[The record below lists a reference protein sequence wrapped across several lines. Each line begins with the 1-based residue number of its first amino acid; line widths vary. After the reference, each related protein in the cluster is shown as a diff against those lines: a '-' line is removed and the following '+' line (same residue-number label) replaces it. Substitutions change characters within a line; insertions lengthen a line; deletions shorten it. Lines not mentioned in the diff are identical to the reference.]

1 MTKNTRVKKRRKIK
15 RRFIFL
21 NILAVVL
28 IVFGIRYMDIAGDRY
43 DMHSFTYFTDE
54 AGPDF
59 NDTEVAAEP
68 EGVVRVE
75 SLELSDEQELIIKL
89 SSVKKGSADITITTY
104 DEEGKPN
111 RIKSSHVDVT
121 MTGAIIDHRDYYTN
135 FSGYEVVT
143 WLFLG
148 YIAAVLVVMLYSFY
162 ECYKKS
168 DYSYSMVAYGGISL
182 FLAVLLAII
191 VYKWMN
197 NVVGSFSALVSLL
210 TETGEWFLVL
220 MLPVMLVMAVALS
233 VSNIWLLRH
242 EGFRPVNAL
251 GIAISVVWL
260 LALGF
265 SLNYRLFHI
274 ILLENTTLIWHIR
287 NIMSFVVTYF
297 ECMLLSTSA
306 CAFISTR
313 HTPPLD
319 RDYIIILGCAIRRD
333 GTLTPLLRGR
343 VDSALS
349 FEKKQFEETG
359 KHARFVPSGGQG
371 SDEIIS
377 EGEAM
382 ERYLIEQGVEP
393 ERIVR
398 EDKSVNTFQNMQF
411 SRDRI
416 MDDTDDFEEQKIA
429 FSTTNYHIFRGY
441 ILADK
446 NGFKAQG
453 ISAKTK
459 WYFFPNAFIREFI
472 GLLFDQKIRH
482 LLIVALIA
490 VIVIGVAHIL

>member
-1 MTKNTRVKKRRKIK
+1 MRIKIML
-15 RRFIFL
+15 IV
-21 NILAVVL
+21 LAV
-28 IVFGIRYMDIAGDRY
+28 I
-43 DMHSFTYFTDE
+43 
-54 AGPDF
+54 
-59 NDTEVAAEP
+59 
-68 EGVVRVE
+68 
-75 SLELSDEQELIIKL
+75 
-89 SSVKKGSADITITTY
+89 
-104 DEEGKPN
+104 
-111 RIKSSHVDVT
+111 
-121 MTGAIIDHRDYYTN
+121 
-135 FSGYEVVT
+135 
-143 WLFLG
+143 
-148 YIAAVLVVMLYSFY
+148 LVVMTAFSMIYVGINGTKFTDSVYYFDLVEEDRPVVTAVSENEDILKVGDFHYNKYDDKLLEVDLHSAGKSGNVNVNFY
-162 ECYKKS
+162 YNNEHFTFPYYVNDFGTVFARDTMNFTGFEVIEWDVLLGISLVAVAMLICFIKFLRESK
-168 DYSYSMVAYGGISL
+168 YSYSMIAFGGL
-182 FLAVLLAII
+182 FLFCVFTVAFTVYEISRFNYFNFFLQRLLDAGADFAF
-191 VYKWMN
+191 Y
-197 NVVGSFSALVSLL
+197 SA
-210 TETGEWFLVL
+210 
-220 MLPVMLVMAVALS
+220 PVMLLFCLTVS
-233 VSNIWLLRH
+233 VSNIWLIRH

-260 LALGF
+260 LALVF

-274 ILLENTTLIWHIR
+274 NLLGNTTLIWHIR

-490 VIVIGVAHIL
+490 AIVVGVAYIL